1 MTKETNNHQELM
13 VELFDIH
20 HKLRMVDHV
29 LITALRLHG
38 SLMRDATEIR
48 RRASPETYQKRDEQK
63 EASMLRD
70 ILQEPTFYPE
80 GAIKRIWAILFEESA
95 DL

>member
-1 MTKETNNHQELM
+1 MTKETNHHQELM

-48 RRASPETYQKRDEQK
+48 RRANPDDYEVRDEQK
-63 EASMLRD
+63 EGHMLKE
-70 ILQEPTFYPE
+70 ILREPSFYPD
-80 GAIKRIWAILFEESA
+80 GAIKRIWQILFEESA